1 MKDKILELVE
11 KGFTYKKIQEVLN
24 CSYTTIAYHC
34 KKNGI
39 KSKNSCKK
47 IEDDLI
53 EKIKSLY
60 KIEKSSRKV
69 AKILGVSKITVI
81 KYCDEVFR
89 SEKLTNDEL
98 KLNASKSV
106 IEWRKRKKIELV
118 EYKGGSCIKCGY
130 NKCISALEFHH
141 IDPNGKDFSIGGKSW
156 SFERLKKEVDKCIL
170 VCSNCHREIHE
181 EIENEKIGL

>member
-1 MKDKILELVE
+1 MKDKILKLIE
-11 KGFTYKKIQEVLN
+11 KGLTYKEIKKELGCAI
-24 CSYTTIAYHC
+24 STISYHC
-34 KKNGI
+34 KMNKVENKNI
-39 KSKNSCKK
+39 NKK
-47 IEDDLI
+47 TDIDTINEI
-53 EKIKSLY
+53 NRLY
-60 KIEKSSRKV
+60 EILKSSDKV
-69 AKILGVSKITVI
+69 AKELKISKKTILKYVKVI
-81 KYCDEVFR
+81 NYK
-89 SEKLTNDEL
+89 EKLTNGEL

-106 IEWRKRKKIELV
+106 VDWRKRKKIELV

-181 EIENEKIGL
+181 EI